1 MDDESMRNISLSRM
15 ELYDLIGA
23 LDVAIA
29 KYYDNYENEIGENE
43 EFFIDEINR
52 KSKLLK
58 RLEEVLGE

>member
-29 KYYDNYENEIGENE
+29 NIMIIMKTRLVRMKN
-43 EFFIDEINR
+43 F
-52 KSKLLK
+52 LLMK
-58 RLEEVLGE
+58 